1 MPGEGTQR
9 NMILILA
16 VMLGILIALVSG
28 GSLSRLATVPFKHG
42 WLAFLAVGLQV
53 VAVYTHSIQGMAP
66 ILFSLSY
73 AILIGL
79 VWINRKLAGMPI
91 VGLGLGLNTLVT
103 VVNGGYMPVTK
114 EAIWRAGLTHLTY
127 ELETGARILGAKDII
142 LSHSETRLW
151 FLSDIFVLRGPLPTV
166 FSIGDILLALG
177 VLVFFYR
184 AMHTH
189 SMHTHRIRTHSMRPE
204 AGENS
209 QFDKIASMAE

>member
-1 MPGEGTQR
+1 
-9 NMILILA
+9 MILILA
-16 VMLGILIALVSG
+16 VALGIAIALVSG

-42 WLAFLAVGLQV
+42 WLAFLAIGLQV

-79 VWINRKLAGMPI
+79 VWINRRLAGMPI

-103 VVNGGYMPVTK
+103 VANGGYMPVTK

-142 LSHSETRLW
+142 LPQSQTNLW
-151 FLSDIFVLRGPLPTV
+151 FLSDIIVLRGPFPTV
-166 FSIGDILLALG
+166 FSIGDIILALG
-177 VLVFFYR
+177 ILLFFYGTMR
-184 AMHTH
+184 RQDQAPQFG
-189 SMHTHRIRTHSMRPE
+189 RIGSV
-204 AGENS
+204 
-209 QFDKIASMAE
+209 AE

>member
-1 MPGEGTQR
+1 
-9 NMILILA
+9 MILILA
-16 VMLGILIALVSG
+16 VALGIVIALVSG

-42 WLAFLAVGLQV
+42 WLAFLAIGLQV

-79 VWINRKLAGMPI
+79 VWINRRLAGMPI

-103 VVNGGYMPVTK
+103 VANGGYMPVTK

-142 LSHSETRLW
+142 LPQSQTNLW
-151 FLSDIFVLRGPLPTV
+151 FLSDIIVLRGPFPTV
-166 FSIGDILLALG
+166 FSIGDIILALG
-177 VLVFFYR
+177 ILMFFCGTMR
-184 AMHTH
+184 RQDQAPQFG
-189 SMHTHRIRTHSMRPE
+189 RIGSV
-204 AGENS
+204 
-209 QFDKIASMAE
+209 AE